1 MRLLYGAPPV
11 GNNLGNSFREES
23 YQKPDLLDPLG
34 PAVSTPKVDPRV
46 EEIQGLME
54 KLMALRMKEGAV
66 PEAEDRAV
74 LDEAVGRLAT
84 LQAMILS
91 KP

>member
-1 MRLLYGAPPV
+1 MRLLYGAPP
-11 GNNLGNSFREES
+11 GGGGFREEA
-23 YQKPDLLDPLG
+23 YRVPETLDPVVL
-34 PAVSTPKVDPRV
+34 PAPKVDRRV